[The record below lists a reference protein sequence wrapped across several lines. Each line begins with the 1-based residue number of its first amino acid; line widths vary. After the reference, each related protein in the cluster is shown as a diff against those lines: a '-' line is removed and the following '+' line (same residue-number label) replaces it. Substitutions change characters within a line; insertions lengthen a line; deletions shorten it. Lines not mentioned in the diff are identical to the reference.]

1 MSLFPET
8 FTTGKMI
15 DGVPVPTHLIYNPGA
30 AITKYE
36 SYQRSLVQTQHPQP
50 KFSVQEIPAE
60 TLPTKIRVLVR
71 KVLYKGF
78 YQIA

>member
-50 KFSVQEIPAE
+50 KFSVQEISVE
-60 TLPTKIRVLVR
+60 TLPKAEFVSQRNTYPATQYYL
-71 KVLYKGF
+71 F
-78 YQIA
+78 